1 MWKNFHLHVVAYS
14 DLKAFMKESTFPVIE
29 FSFEISVFNL
39 ITAFPYISL
48 LTFQLSLKKAQS

>member
-1 MWKNFHLHVVAYS
+1 
-14 DLKAFMKESTFPVIE
+14 MKESTFPVIE

-48 LTFQLSLKKAQS
+48 LTSQDELSLKKAQS